1 VRSFQGSTFDLGTK
15 EKYNQGLTKVILG
28 PTTDPYPRPLPF
40 DPTLATSPTYQP
52 RSQLRSPAQPPAPP
66 PTRPAPPP
74 IPPPFPH
81 PRTLSTALHPR
92 HLFGLASW
100 FTSVSHPSTAHQP
113 RTPAC
118 PPPSCPVASWLRTP
132 APQSDPAPRLTSAP
146 LPATRPR
153 PRALQPGFATRPRPP
168 RASKPLTPSP
178 HPRRAST
185 LATRILAPHPNPRP
199 RPRRRRG

>member
-1 VRSFQGSTFDLGTK
+1 MRSLLGSTFDLGTK

-74 IPPPFPH
+74 IPPPSPH
-81 PRTLSTALHPR
+81 RRTLSTALHPR
-92 HLFGLASW
+92 HLFLASHPGLPQSRTRAPL
-100 FTSVSHPSTAHQP
+100 TSPAPRP
-113 RTPAC
+113 RTPA
-118 PPPSCPVASWLRTP
+118 CPVASWLRNP

-146 LPATRPR
+146 L
-153 PRALQPGFATRPRPP
+153 
-168 RASKPLTPSP
+168 
-178 HPRRAST
+178 
-185 LATRILAPHPNPRP
+185 LATAPHPNPRP